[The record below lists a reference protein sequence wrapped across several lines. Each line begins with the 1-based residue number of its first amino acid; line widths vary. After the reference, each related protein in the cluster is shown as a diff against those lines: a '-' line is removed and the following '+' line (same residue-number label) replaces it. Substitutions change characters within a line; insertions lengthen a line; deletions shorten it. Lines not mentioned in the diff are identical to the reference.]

1 MTSIQVRISRR
12 LLRLLFASW
21 SKSSIAEQ
29 RAKQETQ
36 TRFTR
41 LPRHLFCQ
49 PVTVNGIPSEWIA
62 LPGADSRIMLYLHG
76 GGYCLGSINAS
87 RSLIA
92 RLVEATK
99 YKALA
104 IDYRL
109 APEYPYPAALEDAV
123 AAYRWLLEEGVAPFR
138 ILLAGD
144 SAGGGLAIATL
155 VALRDAGLPRPAGA
169 ICISPWVDLALA
181 GESIRSRAA
190 ADPILDAA
198 TLVRYAAAYAGDAPL
213 NSPLISPLYADLS
226 GLPPLLIQVGT
237 EEILLDDAVRLAE
250 RAQQAAVS
258 VTLEQWQGLFHVFQ
272 AVPFL
277 PESRQA
283 LAQIADY
290 CARLPAVPGTDWL
303 RP

>member
-21 SKSSIAEQ
+21 SKNSIAEQ

-99 YKALA
+99 RTK
-104 IDYRL
+104 RTQ
-109 APEYPYPAALEDAV
+109 P
-123 AAYRWLLEEGVAPFR
+123 
-138 ILLAGD
+138 
-144 SAGGGLAIATL
+144 T
-155 VALRDAGLPRPAGA
+155 
-169 ICISPWVDLALA
+169 SP
-181 GESIRSRAA
+181 SRAA
-190 ADPILDAA
+190 NDSQPSQSPNCGYSVA
-198 TLVRYAAAYAGDAPL
+198 TPAVGTNALCSWLGPEAL
-213 NSPLISPLYADLS
+213 LS
-226 GLPPLLIQVGT
+226 IRPYPSTITDQPPLRLTHHRHPVLHGAESGHLAVQRVNPLPVGGH
-237 EEILLDDAVRLAE
+237 R
-250 RAQQAAVS
+250 QQDVY
-258 VTLEQWQGLFHVFQ
+258 
-272 AVPFL
+272 
-277 PESRQA
+277 
-283 LAQIADY
+283 I
-290 CARLPAVPGTDWL
+290 L
-303 RP
+303 RPGLGNGCRESQRPSR